1 MFGFGNAFDTV
12 VSGLAYR
19 YSLKRNKLTIFNPNE
34 KSPLRL
40 FGFIQIKLLGIK
52 RLSESIG
59 IVSSDS
65 DEDFEEYLLNH
76 GSKEWVEYYLKVKA
90 YKEREYKKGCIVN

>member
-1 MFGFGNAFDTV
+1 
-12 VSGLAYR
+12 
-19 YSLKRNKLTIFNPNE
+19 
-34 KSPLRL
+34 
-40 FGFIQIKLLGIK
+40 LLGIK

-59 IVSSDS
+59 IGFSDS

>member
-1 MFGFGNAFDTV
+1 M
-12 VSGLAYR
+12 
-19 YSLKRNKLTIFNPNE
+19 
-34 KSPLRL
+34 

-52 RLSESIG
+52 RLSELIWIG
-59 IVSSDS
+59 SSDS